1 MCVKLKIL
9 CIEMMLHFNKYEFLF
24 LKNYFLMLIKCNYTL
39 DAMPRKFL
47 LLENFENVTNIEH
60 F

>member
-9 CIEMMLHFNKYEFLF
+9 SIEMMLHFNKYEFLS
-24 LKNYFLMLIKCNYTL
+24 LKNYFLMLIKYNYTL
-39 DAMPRKFL
+39 DDMPRKFL